1 MKTRTTIGLTALG
14 VVGGFVAGVYFGTR
28 EDGKVKD
35 FMSKVTDSI
44 SGLKKKGQE
53 AMSECTSCGNEDGPK
68 FDEVL

>member
-44 SGLKKKGQE
+44 PGLKKGQE
-53 AMSECTSCGNEDGPK
+53 AKCECTCDNKNENEPK
-68 FDEVL
+68 FEEVL